1 MSIRS
6 AIFGFAK
13 VDVKLMSS
21 CPLLVGLTFITS
33 AVIFFS
39 MISDPILLS
48 MRLRRTYSYAVCVV
62 GDFYIFGPDG
72 PGDGIHWRSLELPLR
87 DYSLPTIDTNP
98 PQYATNV
105 PGKCCIPANV
115 NGDKYQ
121 VVLQWS
127 PKHGRLLP
135 HVLNVPGRE
144 AIEMH
149 PASRPSDLLG
159 CVAIG
164 KTWIGVEPES
174 REEVVIMGSQR
185 AFYEEFEPLYLKA
198 AGLSADQVTSERA
211 RVMAPVPIGTLE
223 ITNDFLN
230 PPV

>member
-1 MSIRS
+1 
-6 AIFGFAK
+6 
-13 VDVKLMSS
+13 
-21 CPLLVGLTFITS
+21 
-33 AVIFFS
+33 

-48 MRLRRTYSYAVCVV
+48 MRLHRKFSYAVCVV
-62 GDFYIFGPDG
+62 GDFVIDDDRSPNWYL
-72 PGDGIHWRSLELPLR
+72 WKSLELPLSIR
-87 DYSLPTIDTNP
+87 FGLVD
-98 PQYATNV
+98 QQNV
-105 PGKCCIPANV
+105 PGQCCIPASV

-164 KTWIGVEPES
+164 KTWIGVEPTN
-174 REEVVIMGSQR
+174 RDDVVIMGSQK

-198 AGLSADQVTSERA
+198 AGLSGDQVTSERA

-223 ITNDFLN
+223 ISNDFLN
-230 PPV
+230 PSSPQP

>member
-1 MSIRS
+1 
-6 AIFGFAK
+6 
-13 VDVKLMSS
+13 
-21 CPLLVGLTFITS
+21 
-33 AVIFFS
+33 
-39 MISDPILLS
+39 MISDPILLE
-48 MRLRRTYSYAVCVV
+48 MRLRRIHSYAICIV
-62 GDFYIFGPDG
+62 GDFEIPQVTVDVSGL
-72 PGDGIHWRSLELPLR
+72 HATKVAWKSLELPLVAAVSQGNLSALNSA
-87 DYSLPTIDTNP
+87 DESLGRGVVTRYDTNI
-98 PQYATNV
+98 
-105 PGKCCIPANV
+105 PGKCCIPASV

-164 KTWIGVEPES
+164 KTWIGVEPGN
-174 REEVVIMGSQR
+174 RDDVVIMGSQK
-185 AFYEEFEPLYLKA
+185 AFYEEFEPIYLKV
-198 AGLSADQVTSERA
+198 AGLSEDQVTSERA

-223 ITNDFLN
+223 ISNDFLSQTT
-230 PPV
+230 